1 LTALK
6 RVFQGLKREITQVFE
21 SIAVFV
27 ARWLWKPMQIQPLY
41 AGSLYVGRHINEGLV
56 NKGICFLSVKNV
68 KVEEQHEVNYEFIR
82 H

>member
-1 LTALK
+1 
-6 RVFQGLKREITQVFE
+6 
-21 SIAVFV
+21 
-27 ARWLWKPMQIQPLY
+27 MQIQPLY

-68 KVEEQHEVNYEFIR
+68 KVEEQHEVIYEFIR